1 MSTFNVELFGK
12 KFDLDKSYSEAVEF
26 LAKEMRLH
34 NSEENV
40 VALEAF
46 AEVCREMA
54 VDSTY
59 LYAGTWMS
67 D

>member
-1 MSTFNVELFGK
+1 MSTFHVELFGK

-26 LAKEMRLH
+26 LAEEMRLH

-40 VALEAF
+40 EALEAF

-54 VDSTY
+54 VDSTK
-59 LYAGTWMS
+59 LYDGTW
-67 D
+67 